1 MQEVSLLWK
10 RFLEHRDKFSRDEL
24 VAAYLPFVR
33 YIATGIVRKLRPGF
47 DLEDLISDGVFG
59 LMKAIDYFDPSRG
72 AKFETYATPVVRGSI
87 YNGLRKLDWVPE
99 RTRGKA
105 RALQKA
111 MDKFTLI
118 YGRPGTENELAE
130 ELKISATEVYE
141 LITDMG
147 CIYLLSLDQPLSSSE
162 DDETTIL
169 DTVEDSQMVDPSA
182 EVEFAEQKKSLRDS
196 LEQLSEREQLLIREH
211 YFEGVPFEQIATR
224 LGVTKQRISQMH
236 ARAVKKLRDTLSYK
250 EQNFKPAD
258 SADGKDRPE

>member
-1 MQEVSLLWK
+1 MQEVSHLWK
-10 RFLEHRDKFSRDEL
+10 RFLEHRDKLSRDEL
-24 VAAYLPFVR
+24 IAAYIPFVR
-33 YIATGIVRKLRPGF
+33 YIAAGIARKLRPGF
-47 DLEDLISDGVFG
+47 DLEDLVSDGVFG

-87 YNGLRKLDWVPE
+87 FNGLRKLDWVPE

-141 LITDMG
+141 IITDLG
-147 CIYLLSLDQPLSSSE
+147 CIYLLSLDQPISASE

-169 DTVEDSQMVDPSA
+169 DTVEDTRQVDPLA

-196 LEQLSEREQLLIREH
+196 LEHLSEREQLLVREH

-236 ARAVKKLRDTLSYK
+236 ARVIKKLRDILNY
-250 EQNFKPAD
+250 
-258 SADGKDRPE
+258 KDRPPAERAG